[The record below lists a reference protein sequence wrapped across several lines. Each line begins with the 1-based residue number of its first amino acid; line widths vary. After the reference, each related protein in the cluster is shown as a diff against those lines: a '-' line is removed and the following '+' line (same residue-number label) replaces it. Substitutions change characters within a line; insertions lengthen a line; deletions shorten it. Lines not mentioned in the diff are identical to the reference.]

1 MSDWREPWRLARER
15 VTDLYGRHVGE
26 PADALPTPALVVDAE
41 ALDRNLAAMNAAL
54 AGQTARLRPH
64 TKVQKSPDIALRQ
77 IAAGAVGVAVASV
90 WEAAAMAAAGVSD
103 VLIANQVVPADKV
116 NAAAAL
122 AAHVSLTVAVDDARN
137 IEALSAAATRAG
149 TEIGVLVEVD
159 VGMGRCGARSG
170 PEALRLAEQAHAAP
184 GLRLKGVQ
192 AYEGHCMLVPD
203 RDKRIR
209 MATRAMDTA
218 AAALALMRDHGL
230 PASTLS
236 GGGTGTYD
244 ITGRHPAVTEL
255 QAGSYVFMDA
265 MHGNLVS
272 GFEISLTVLTTVVAR
287 HGHTVILDAGRKSVG
302 IDFVSPPML
311 GHNYTARY
319 FAEEHAMF
327 DTDERFGADV
337 GDRVRLVSGYAP
349 TTVNLHDVLYAVRGG
364 QVEQVWPV
372 FPRGAGH
379 GGFLTSLLPG

>member
-1 MSDWREPWRLARER
+1 MSDWQEPWRLAQER

-26 PADALPTPALVVDAE
+26 QADALPTPALVVDTE

-122 AAHVSLTVAVDDARN
+122 AGYASLTVAVDDARN
-137 IEALSAAATRAG
+137 IEALSAAAARAG

-159 VGMGRCGARSG
+159 VGMGRCGARSA

-203 RDKRIR
+203 REKRIR

-218 AAALALMRDHGL
+218 AEALALMRSHGL
-230 PASTLS
+230 PAGTLS

-302 IDFVSPPML
+302 IDFVSPPLL
-311 GHNYTARY
+311 GHDYTARY

-379 GGFLTSLLPG
+379 GGFLTALLPG